1 MTVPHERF
9 CAGFIR
15 SWNEVT
21 LRLVNLVN
29 IIGFFFSDV
38 DSKSDSLIP

>member
-9 CAGFIR
+9 CTGFIR
-15 SWNEVT
+15 SWNAVT

-29 IIGFFFSDV
+29 IIGFFFF
-38 DSKSDSLIP
+38 LMWIQRQIL